1 MNYDNMNT
9 CVAPVLNNDCC
20 VKSTPAD
27 RTIKDN
33 MMEATEILSEIEAQ
47 VDRIKNWLW
56 LSDDEKAPTIDIT
69 DLDSINDENK
79 NIILNPQIALYI
91 LTTILKV
98 LNYRYGRTK
107 AIHRD
112 NQIDTEV
119 RYL

>member
-1 MNYDNMNT
+1 MNYDNVNT

-56 LSDDEKAPTIDIT
+56 LSDDEKAPGMDIT
-69 DLDSINDENK
+69 DLSS
-79 NIILNPQIALYI
+79 NIVRNLEFEKR
-91 LTTILKV
+91 ILKK
-98 LNYRYGRTK
+98 LMFIADRLGC
-107 AIHRD
+107 
-112 NQIDTEV
+112 
-119 RYL
+119 

>member
-56 LSDDEKAPTIDIT
+56 LSNDEKAPTIDIT
-69 DLDSINDENK
+69 DLSS
-79 NIILNPQIALYI
+79 NIVRNLEFEKQILNKLLFIVDRL
-91 LTTILKV
+91 
-98 LNYRYGRTK
+98 GC
-107 AIHRD
+107 
-112 NQIDTEV
+112 
-119 RYL
+119 

>member
-69 DLDSINDENK
+69 DLSS
-79 NIILNPQIALYI
+79 NIVRNLEFEKRILNKLLFIVDRL
-91 LTTILKV
+91 
-98 LNYRYGRTK
+98 GC
-107 AIHRD
+107 
-112 NQIDTEV
+112 
-119 RYL
+119 

>member
-20 VKSTPAD
+20 VKSTPVD

-56 LSDDEKAPTIDIT
+56 LSDDEKAPNIDIT
-69 DLDSINDENK
+69 DLSS
-79 NIILNPQIALYI
+79 NIARNLEFEKRILNKLLFIVDRL
-91 LTTILKV
+91 
-98 LNYRYGRTK
+98 GC
-107 AIHRD
+107 
-112 NQIDTEV
+112 
-119 RYL
+119 

>member
-9 CVAPVLNNDCC
+9 CVAPVPNNDCC
-20 VKSTPAD
+20 VKSTPVD

-69 DLDSINDENK
+69 DLSS
-79 NIILNPQIALYI
+79 NIVRNLEFEKR
-91 LTTILKV
+91 ILKKLMFIV
-98 LNYRYGRTK
+98 DRLGC
-107 AIHRD
+107 
-112 NQIDTEV
+112 
-119 RYL
+119 